1 MLKMDLGICI
11 KGQFLDCTDSEI
23 SYLCMIL
30 LEGKPVS
37 RHLSLKEKAR
47 RAEENMLQDIENGN
61 FTPGPYLRYH

>member
-1 MLKMDLGICI
+1 
-11 KGQFLDCTDSEI
+11 
-23 SYLCMIL
+23 MII

-61 FTPGPYLRYH
+61 FTPGPYLRYN